1 MSYIHPDQV
10 SGKRTFTE
18 AEVAEIL
25 ELARIC
31 QEHDGIESKMSAD
44 WFKRRPEGEV
54 NDFFYYVDGRLAGFL
69 MVFSMEKTTAEISGI
84 VHPEFRRQGIFRALV
99 AAATD
104 ELKRRGT
111 GRMLFTVDSRSVAG
125 KAFIATMGAQ
135 YRFSEYSMK
144 LEVVNEHVVQHE
156 DLKMRLA
163 TEADFEFMVECGSK
177 AFGDSADMTREL
189 LQRTNEPNRRSYIA
203 EFRNEPV
210 GVMRVLTY
218 GDKGMDLN
226 GFSILPEMQGRGFGR
241 QILSGTVQMALS
253 EGRDEV
259 RLDVEIDNLKA
270 LGLYES
276 CGFRTTDAIEFHE
289 VATEVCDITAPVRNQ
304 LTAYNNR
311 DIDAFMSCY
320 TEDCLVEDGMGNRL
334 MQGAEAMRA
343 SYAAMFA
350 SSPKLHCRLASRVV
364 VGNYILDE
372 ERVTGRA
379 GSEEEERHVVAV
391 YRVADGLIQHVRFL
405 R

>member
-10 SGKRTFTE
+10 SGRRTFTE
-18 AEVAEIL
+18 AEVGEIL

-31 QEHDGIESKMSAD
+31 QEHDGIESKMTAD
-44 WFKRRPEGEV
+44 WFRKRPEGEI
-54 NDFFYYVDGRLAGFL
+54 NDFFYYENGRLVGFL
-69 MVFSMEKTTAEISGI
+69 MIFSMERTTAEISGL
-84 VHPEFRRQGIFRALV
+84 VHPEHRRRGIFRALV

-111 GRMLFTVDSRSVAG
+111 GRMLFTVDSRSVMG
-125 KAFIATMGAQ
+125 KAFIAAVGGQ
-135 YRFSEYSMK
+135 YRFSEYSMILK
-144 LEVVNEHVVQHE
+144 EVPEHVVQHE
-156 DLKMRLA
+156 DLKLRLA
-163 TEADFEFMVECGSK
+163 TDADLDFMVECGSK
-177 AFGDSADMTREL
+177 AFGDPADLTREL
-189 LQRTNEPNRRSYIA
+189 LLRTNEPNRRSYIA
-203 EFRNEPV
+203 EFKNEPV
-210 GVMRVLTY
+210 GVMRVMTY
-218 GDKGMDLN
+218 GDNGMDLN
-226 GFSILPEMQGRGFGR
+226 GFSVLPEMQGRGFGR
-241 QILSGTVQMALS
+241 QILSETVRMALR
-253 EGRDEV
+253 EGRNEV
-259 RLDVEIDNLKA
+259 RLDVEIENLKA

-276 CGFRTTDAIEFHE
+276 CGFRTTDAIEFHQ

-311 DIDAFMSCY
+311 DIDAFMRCY
-320 TEDCLVEDGMGNRL
+320 AEDCLVEDGMGNTL

-379 GSEEEERHVVAV
+379 GSEDEERHVVAV
-391 YRVADGLIQHVRFL
+391 YRIEGGLIQHVRFL